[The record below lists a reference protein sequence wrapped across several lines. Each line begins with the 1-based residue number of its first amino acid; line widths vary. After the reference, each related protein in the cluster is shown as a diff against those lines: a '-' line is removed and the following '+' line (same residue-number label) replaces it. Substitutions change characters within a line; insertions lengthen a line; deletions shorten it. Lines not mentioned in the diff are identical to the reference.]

1 MNFNTLIGLEEKN
14 ARQFLEKNGYNNI
27 ETIINSKH
35 NDLCDSVMV
44 CAVRFDGTKVTLVC
58 GEFYLN
64 LKG

>member
-1 MNFNTLIGLEEKN
+1 MFENLIGLKEKK

-35 NDLCDSVMV
+35 NDLCDTLVV
-44 CAVRFDGTKVTLVC
+44 CAIREKNAKITLIC

-64 LKG
+64 IVG